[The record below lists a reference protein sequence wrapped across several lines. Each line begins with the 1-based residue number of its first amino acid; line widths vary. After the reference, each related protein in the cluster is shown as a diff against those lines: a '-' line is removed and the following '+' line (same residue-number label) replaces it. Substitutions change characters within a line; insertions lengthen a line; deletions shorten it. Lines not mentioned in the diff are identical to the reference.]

1 MLGAKE
7 RHWEKQAKARDKN
20 NREKRCLPA
29 AKQDARVTASPD
41 SCGRLGLHQQ
51 KLPDCLG
58 SLPSCTRPDLGQT
71 PWMCKAL
78 ADLIHQSS
86 AAAGLLSTTVSSG
99 LLQFCDLH
107 VVRFARVFIPTWKSE
122 LIHKSPFTPFHFNP
136 SAFLERPQEGEGSPI
151 HCQTAGLR
159 PGWAG
164 IRSVCCT
171 FEMIPSEGFTSAR
184 WKDLR
189 FPSSDAI
196 ERGISWRGL
205 VVQLPVPPTF
215 PSAPEFQR
223 NSESAS
229 YQTRSSTQN

>member
-29 AKQDARVTASPD
+29 AKQNASVTASPD

-86 AAAGLLSTTVSSG
+86 AAAGLLGTTVSSG
-99 LLQFCDLH
+99 LLHSFVTSVWSDL
-107 VVRFARVFIPTWKSE
+107 
-122 LIHKSPFTPFHFNP
+122 L
-136 SAFLERPQEGEGSPI
+136 G
-151 HCQTAGLR
+151 C
-159 PGWAG
+159 
-164 IRSVCCT
+164 
-171 FEMIPSEGFTSAR
+171 
-184 WKDLR
+184 
-189 FPSSDAI
+189 SS
-196 ERGISWRGL
+196 
-205 VVQLPVPPTF
+205 Q
-215 PSAPEFQR
+215 
-223 NSESAS
+223 SES
-229 YQTRSSTQN
+229 RSLYTSHPSHLSILIPQPS